1 MNELTCP
8 NCKSY
13 NSLVIL
19 DGDYDIGTGE
29 ICHETGYG
37 CDRCGKVFSPS
48 DVEPMEPE
56 RVACGEWCEG
66 CVICRERWVA

>member
-8 NCKSY
+8 NCNSY

-37 CDRCGKVFSPS
+37 CDRCRRVFSTS
-48 DVEPMEPE
+48 DIDE
-56 RVACGEWCEG
+56 RVACGAEWCGG
-66 CVICRERWVA
+66 CVLCEEKWVV